1 MPTKRVRRSNHKK
14 TKKVF
19 ITKLKILYPN
29 CKHDSVDSNLYNNN
43 NITYGEMNYDGIE
56 KLYNYIIQNYNA
68 NINTFIDLGSGRGKL
83 CMYMAAQSKIKHVLG
98 VELVKERYN
107 DAEVLK
113 SELQHD
119 FANKVKLLNENILN
133 VDFTNYKNKQIFI
146 WLSNLC
152 FGLSNTDNIF
162 QKLQTD
168 LPSGTIICCSKKPE
182 STTLEC
188 LTTIQIPMSWC
199 NSSNVYLYRL

>member
-1 MPTKRVRRSNHKK
+1 MNCEREIDDALKK
-14 TKKVF
+14 LAIVYKESHYRAYD
-19 ITKLKILYPN
+19 I
-29 CKHDSVDSNLYNNN
+29 
-43 NITYGEMNYDGIE
+43 NY
-56 KLYNYIIQNYNA
+56 
-68 NINTFIDLGSGRGKL
+68 
-83 CMYMAAQSKIKHVLG
+83 
-98 VELVKERYN
+98 
-107 DAEVLK
+107 
-113 SELQHD
+113 
-119 FANKVKLLNENILN
+119 VKLLNENILN

-188 LTTIQIPMSWC
+188 LTTIQIPMYWC
-199 NSSNVYLYRL
+199 NSSNVYLYRM